1 MTSATLRALIAE
13 RRQECGPVPYEPPTG
28 PPPKIEPSP
37 EAIEAARRAIEAG
50 MQFEFITGQMDFY
63 DPDDDPNW
71 RPPF

>member
-50 MQFEFITGQMDFY
+50 MQFEFITGQMSFKN
-63 DPDDDPNW
+63 DDDDDG
-71 RPPF
+71 REPPF